1 MESVP
6 VLALI
11 TSSRGV
17 QLEYLPYHLTITRRT
32 DLTVTLRFAS
42 EDGNTAEVRELTL
55 PASRAVSADSNNIVV
70 QCADI
75 TIRMKFKGH
84 VTAGQAAK
92 LLNIDP
98 RQVAV
103 PAAIHEAHMTGVTP
117 HSPQGRRNHH
127 SFLCKVF
134 SLFVIMC
141 IYLL

>member
-17 QLEYLPYHLTITRRT
+17 QLEYLPYHLTITRRA

-70 QCADI
+70 QCTDI

-98 RQVAV
+98 RQVA
-103 PAAIHEAHMTGVTP
+103 AIHEAHMTGVTP
-117 HSPQGRRNHH
+117 HSPQGRRNLH

-134 SLFVIMC
+134 SLFVVM
-141 IYLL
+141 